1 MAPNPQ
7 EGASF
12 VSLALWHWMQPL
24 INLANKRPLEMDDL
38 YDLCKE
44 ETTVFSDKRWN
55 KAREKNKKGS
65 VWRVMLWF
73 QGRKLLCYAMTTR
86 ILWLACGILQVYAVK
101 ALVLTVEH
109 PSSMRWWKGFVLL
122 LAAVVFPLLQ
132 MLCQSYLSVAFIR
145 LGVQIRAAVCMAVF
159 NKILVMNAVSLS
171 HTSNGQLLNIIGND
185 MQKLMDFLNAFPFV
199 AVLIIDVLVITG
211 VAAYEI
217 GISAIPGI
225 LIILLAQFFQ
235 IGLGRRI
242 KSLRRRAL
250 VFIDARVR
258 MVGDVVTGIRVIKY
272 NGWVVPFLKQI
283 AITRAR
289 ELSWIAKAS
298 FMRGVATAVG
308 DAYVPL
314 ACLATFGVYVLL
326 HGGNLNAKSTFTV
339 LPFLGVLY
347 KSAGSARPGF
357 LIFGEAMIGMDRVQ
371 RFLNIHVENTKK
383 SALHA
388 NATVKAV
395 SCSFTWEPSG
405 TKGSSRQL
413 GQPVL
418 RNINL
423 EARKGELVAIVG
435 STGSGKSSLLL
446 GLLGELKVLRG
457 SYSLQQ
463 DAVYV
468 PQQPWII
475 NDTVR
480 NNILFGSD
488 FDLER
493 YQSVLS
499 ACALDQDASCFPNGS
514 ESEIGERGINLSGG
528 QKARISLARACY
540 NASPIVL
547 VDDPFAAVDVP
558 TTQHLIQHVLGG
570 VLKGRTVIIV
580 TNNEM
585 CLTMCNK
592 VYRLEYS
599 TLHLSE
605 AEKEINRGLVS
616 YNTRSSLE
624 SSQQSIEHTSPVVLN
639 TTNAQLQG
647 SSGSLVKKE
656 ISLAS
661 RGIAAKDLKEYF
673 NTMGW
678 ALVILVGI
686 TFVITQCALTAGDY
700 WLSVW
705 TDKKYNLQ
713 AGLYVAIYAALAVGF
728 LIFASLRVSLFTEAT
743 NNAARKLHSKMAENI
758 LRSPVTF
765 FDHNPTGRIINRF
778 TKDQSA
784 VDEIL
789 PFTLQQV
796 IAFVGSCLG
805 ALALIAILLPWFMLV
820 TPIYLM
826 VFIYMRQ
833 RYVAICCD
841 VKRLDG
847 VSRSAVYAHL
857 VESIEGVVSIRA
869 YGAEKRF
876 MDRFV
881 NLVDKNNQAGM
892 MYAHAS
898 RWFATRMEM
907 TVIFNLAVVAAFVIA
922 LRNSISP
929 GIAGIILV
937 QSLKLS
943 GLFQF
948 TVRSSAEAENQFT
961 SVERIQEYTH
971 LPVEPDCKDSSKLSV
986 PNEWPHQGTIEF
998 RNYTMAYREDLS
1010 PALNNISFT
1019 VEGGE
1024 KLGILGR
1031 TGSGKSSLVAAIFR
1045 MVQND
1050 ACSGSIIIDDLDIQ
1064 KVKLDDLRRRLSIIP
1079 QDPVL
1084 FRGSLRFNLD
1094 PFSEHSDKD
1103 MYEALARVHVA
1114 EKVKSIGNGLDS
1126 EVTEN
1131 GNNFSLGERQ
1141 LICLARTL
1149 LRKSRIVI
1157 LDEATAAIDNKT
1169 DRLIQSTMR
1178 EVFESCTCLTVAH
1191 RINTIIDC
1199 GMVLVLDTGGHVV
1212 EYDSPYNL
1220 LKAEEVSTDSK
1231 PGVFANMVAQCGE
1244 TIAAELTRMAEDAM
1258 VARQQNQI

>member
-1 MAPNPQ
+1 
-7 EGASF
+7 
-12 VSLALWHWMQPL
+12 
-24 INLANKRPLEMDDL
+24 
-38 YDLCKE
+38 
-44 ETTVFSDKRWN
+44 
-55 KAREKNKKGS
+55 
-65 VWRVMLWF
+65 
-73 QGRKLLCYAMTTR
+73 
-86 ILWLACGILQVYAVK
+86 
-101 ALVLTVEH
+101 
-109 PSSMRWWKGFVLL
+109 
-122 LAAVVFPLLQ
+122 
-132 MLCQSYLSVAFIR
+132 
-145 LGVQIRAAVCMAVF
+145 GVQIRAAVCMAVF

-371 RFLNIHVENTKK
+371 RFLNIHK

-647 SSGSLVKKE
+647 SSGSL
-656 ISLAS
+656 
-661 RGIAAKDLKEYF
+661 
-673 NTMGW
+673 
-678 ALVILVGI
+678 
-686 TFVITQCALTAGDY
+686 CALTAGDY

-929 GIAGIILV
+929 GIAAGIILV

-1220 LKAEEVSTDSK
+1220 LK
-1231 PGVFANMVAQCGE
+1231 
-1244 TIAAELTRMAEDAM
+1244 
-1258 VARQQNQI
+1258 